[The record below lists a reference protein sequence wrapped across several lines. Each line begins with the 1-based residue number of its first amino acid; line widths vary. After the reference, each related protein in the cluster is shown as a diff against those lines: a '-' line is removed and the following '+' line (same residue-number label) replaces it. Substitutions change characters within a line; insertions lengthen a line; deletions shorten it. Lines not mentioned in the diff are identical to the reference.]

1 VAGPRPLNNR
11 RADGISLTAGFHPTG
26 GEMMGS
32 LKRGGPAALLIALL
46 LAALV
51 VAGCGGGGSSSS
63 SGDSS
68 GGSSESSGEGSA
80 GSEGGESSALVA
92 EAQKTTEE
100 LLERPTQIPVTQ
112 PVGKPIPKG
121 KTIAVMRCGFPG
133 CIPLVE
139 TIEKASQSLGWNVE
153 TVNTGL
159 TPEEVK
165 TGWDTAVRNEPDGV
179 ATIVFESSLFESE
192 LAELEAKNTPVV
204 DCCVP
209 QAPGH
214 GLDLVVNALHNG
226 ETIGKAMANYVVGSR
241 EGNVHPLAVEVGGL
255 PIATTVNDA
264 FKKEFAR
271 LDPGQEVDDLVVPST
286 AAGKEAPSMIVGYLR
301 SHPEV
306 DLIVLSE
313 TSIVQGL
320 PAALKAAGIETA
332 IFGEGSDPTV
342 YEYIRTGQMEGS
354 VAFDPVGVG
363 YLMVDGMA
371 RLLAGVS
378 VEPSNVDLPD
388 WVLTEENIPEGESFP
403 VVPDTEEQFEKLWG
417 LK

>member
-1 VAGPRPLNNR
+1 
-11 RADGISLTAGFHPTG
+11 
-26 GEMMGS
+26 MMGS
-32 LKRGGPAALLIALL
+32 LKRGGPAALLMTLL

-63 SGDSS
+63 GESS
-68 GGSSESSGEGSA
+68 GGSSESSGESSAGSEA
-80 GSEGGESSALVA
+80 GSEGGESSALVE
-92 EAQKTTEE
+92 EAKKTTEE
-100 LLERPTQIPVTQ
+100 LLERPTTIPVTQ
-112 PVGKPIPKG
+112 PVGKPIPEG

-139 TIEKASQSLGWNVE
+139 TIEKASKSLGWNVD

-165 TGWDTAVRNEPDGV
+165 AGWDTAVQKEPDGV
-179 ATIVFESSLFESE
+179 ATIVFESSVFQSE

-209 QAPGH
+209 EAPGH

-255 PIATTVNDA
+255 PIATTVNEA
-264 FKKEFAR
+264 FKKEFSR
-271 LDPGQEVDDLVVPST
+271 LDPGQEVDNLVVPST
-286 AAGKEAPSMIVGYLR
+286 AAGKEAPAMIVGYLR

-320 PAALKAAGIETA
+320 PAALKAAGIETP

-388 WVLTEENIPEGESFP
+388 WVLTQEDIPEGESFP
-403 VVPDTEEQFEKLWG
+403 VVPNTEEQFEKLWG

>member
-1 VAGPRPLNNR
+1 
-11 RADGISLTAGFHPTG
+11 
-26 GEMMGS
+26 MMGS
-32 LKRGGPAALLIALL
+32 RKRGGLAALLMTLL

-63 SGDSS
+63 SGGSSSS
-68 GGSSESSGEGSA
+68 GSTSESAGE
-80 GSEGGESSALVA
+80 EGESSEGSSSALIQGA
-92 EAQKTTEE
+92 EKTAEE
-100 LLERPTQIPVTQ
+100 LLERPTEIPVST
-112 PVGKPIPKG
+112 PVEKPIPKG
-121 KTIAVMRCGFPG
+121 KTIAVMSCGFPG

-139 TIEKASQSLGWNVE
+139 TIEKASKSLGWNIDKI
-153 TVNTGL
+153 NTGL

-165 TGWDTAVRNEPDGV
+165 AGWDKAVQDEPDGV
-179 ATIVFESSLFESE
+179 ATIVFESSSFASE
-192 LAELEAKNTPVV
+192 LAELKQRQVPVV

-209 QAPGH
+209 QEAGG

-226 ETIGKAMANYVVGSR
+226 ETIGKAMANYVVGTR
-241 EGNVHPLAVEVGGL
+241 HGEVHPVAVEVGGL
-255 PIATTVNDA
+255 PIAKTVNDA
-264 FKKEFAR
+264 FKEEFAH
-271 LDPGQEVDDLVVPST
+271 LDPEAEVDDLVVPST
-286 AAGKEAPSMIVGYLR
+286 AAGKEAPSQIVGYLR

-320 PAALKAAGIETA
+320 PAALKAAGIETP

-363 YLMVDGMA
+363 YLMTDGMA

-388 WVLTEENIPEGESFP
+388 WVLTKENIPEGESFP
-403 VVPDTEEQFEKLWG
+403 VVEGTEAQFEKLWG

>member
-1 VAGPRPLNNR
+1 
-11 RADGISLTAGFHPTG
+11 
-26 GEMMGS
+26 MMGS
-32 LKRGGPAALLIALL
+32 RKRGGLAALLLALL

-63 SGDSS
+63 SSETSSS
-68 GGSSESSGEGSA
+68 GGSSEASEGS
-80 GSEGGESSALVA
+80 GDNSALVE
-92 EAQKTTEE
+92 EAQKKTAE
-100 LLERPTQIPVTQ
+100 LLKRPTTIPVTE
-112 PVGKPIPKG
+112 PVGKPIPKDQ
-121 KTIAVMRCGFPG
+121 TIALMQCGFPG
-133 CIPLVE
+133 CIPLGE
-139 TIEKASQSLGWNVE
+139 TIEKASESLGWNVDKI
-153 TVNTGL
+153 NTGL

-165 TGWDTAVRNEPDGV
+165 TGWDKAVQDEPDGV
-179 ATIVFESSLFESE
+179 ATIVFESSAFQSE
-192 LAELEAKNTPVV
+192 LAELKERNVPVV

-209 QAPGH
+209 QAPGG

-241 EGNVHPLAVEVGGL
+241 EGDVHPVAVEVGGL
-255 PIATTVNDA
+255 PIATTVNEA
-264 FKKEFAR
+264 FKKEFSR

-320 PAALKAAGIETA
+320 PAALKAAGIETP

-363 YLMVDGMA
+363 YLMVDGLA
-371 RLLAGVS
+371 RLLAGTS
-378 VEPSNVDLPD
+378 VEPSNVDLPT

-403 VVPDTEEQFEKLWG
+403 IVPNTEEQFEKLWG